1 MENPNSKTVF
11 VIQADKNKD
20 FSDAR
25 RFGNLRAV
33 FSHARKP
40 YDTSAMIDR
49 AKRVL
54 RDWKPGDYLLMIG
67 DPTLCAVC
75 MTLVTEEYDQVNVLS
90 WDRET
95 FQYLKQEWDFRQLSF
110 DFGETEN

>member
-25 RFGNLRAV
+25 RFGTLRAV
-33 FSHARKP
+33 FNNPRKP

-75 MTLVTEEYDQVNVLS
+75 MTLVTEEYDQVNVS
-90 WDRET
+90 RS
-95 FQYLKQEWDFRQLSF
+95 QLSTF
-110 DFGETEN
+110 T